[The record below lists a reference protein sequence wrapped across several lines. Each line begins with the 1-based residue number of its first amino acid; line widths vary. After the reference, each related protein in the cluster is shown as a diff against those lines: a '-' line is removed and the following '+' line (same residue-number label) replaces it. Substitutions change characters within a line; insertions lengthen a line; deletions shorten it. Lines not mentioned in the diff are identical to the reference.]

1 MAQAKL
7 LLVYPLVKEDSFT
20 LLWGCDVVIPLHK
33 KKGKGREG
41 SEEREGER
49 ESGRGEERTEGVKLD
64 KIIKSNLFRELDIF
78 TPSYDLC

>member
-20 LLWGCDVVIPLHK
+20 LLWRCDVVIPLHK

-41 SEEREGER
+41 KEAKKERERERAEEERR
-49 ESGRGEERTEGVKLD
+49 EQKV
-64 KIIKSNLFRELDIF
+64 
-78 TPSYDLC
+78 